1 MNIQIIDI
9 NKLIPAT
16 YNPRKDLKPDD
27 AEYIKIKNSIVK
39 FGFVSPLV
47 INKDMTVIGGHQRL
61 KVLKD
66 LGITE
71 VECIVVDLDKTN
83 EKALNIA
90 LNKILMKELE
100 KIAEELE
107 KGNLSLDESVSKFED
122 GMKLSKKC
130 SDLLDTAEKKITMLI
145 NDNGTIKEENF
156 NVANIE
162 E

>member
-1 MNIQIIDI
+1 MKEDI
-9 NKLIPAT
+9 NF
-16 YNPRKDLKPDD
+16 
-27 AEYIKIKNSIVK
+27 E
-39 FGFVSPLV
+39 
-47 INKDMTVIGGHQRL
+47 
-61 KVLKD
+61 
-66 LGITE
+66 
-71 VECIVVDLDKTN
+71 
-83 EKALNIA
+83 
-90 LNKILMKELE
+90 ELE

>member
-1 MNIQIIDI
+1 MKEDI
-9 NKLIPAT
+9 NFE
-16 YNPRKDLKPDD
+16 D
-27 AEYIKIKNSIVK
+27 A
-39 FGFVSPLV
+39 
-47 INKDMTVIGGHQRL
+47 
-61 KVLKD
+61 
-66 LGITE
+66 
-71 VECIVVDLDKTN
+71 
-83 EKALNIA
+83 
-90 LNKILMKELE
+90 MKELE

-107 KGNLSLDESVSKFED
+107 NGNLSLDESVSKFED